1 MEDVMGRL
9 KSFYHDELMLQQEQH
24 PLDQQMSEEEIEDYL
39 DKLYEEWVAKHEA
52 YYYEDNYKPF
62 ELEKARSIKNTESA
76 G

>member
-1 MEDVMGRL
+1 MEDAMGRL
-9 KSFYHDELMLQQEQH
+9 KSYYHDELMLQQADI
-24 PLDQQMSEEEIEDYL
+24 PLDQQMTEAEIEDYL
-39 DKLYEEWVAKHEA
+39 DRLYEEWVAKQEA

>member
-1 MEDVMGRL
+1 MGRL
-9 KSFYHDELMLQQEQH
+9 KSFYHDELMLQQADI
-24 PLDQQMSEEEIEDYL
+24 PLDQQMTEAEIEDYL
-39 DKLYEEWVAKHEA
+39 DRLYEEWVAKQEA

>member
-9 KSFYHDELMLQQEQH
+9 KSYYHDELMLQQADI

-39 DKLYEEWVAKHEA
+39 DKLYEEWVAKQEA

-62 ELEKARSIKNTESA
+62 ELEKARSIKNTEGA

>member
-1 MEDVMGRL
+1 MGKL
-9 KSFYHDELMLQQEQH
+9 KSFYHDELMLQQADI
-24 PLDQQMSEEEIEDYL
+24 PLDQQMTEAEIEDYL
-39 DKLYEEWVAKHEA
+39 DRLYEEWVAKQEA